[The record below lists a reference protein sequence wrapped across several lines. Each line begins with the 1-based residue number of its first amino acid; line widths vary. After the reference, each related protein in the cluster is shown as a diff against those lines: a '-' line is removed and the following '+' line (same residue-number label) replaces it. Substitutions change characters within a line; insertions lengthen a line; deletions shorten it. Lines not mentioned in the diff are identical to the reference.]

1 MSINSDFGIS
11 TMVCRLVGMPDVPWM
26 LSFVTTI
33 DLSAI
38 VHQPLA
44 RSQSIIWL
52 TCAAV
57 VTDAVF
63 NVE

>member
-1 MSINSDFGIS
+1 
-11 TMVCRLVGMPDVPWM
+11 MVCRLVGMPDVPWM
-26 LSFVTTI
+26 LSFVATI